1 MHVRFYVHAKYFL
14 STNLCIVQE
23 IDVSKQR
30 RNMNTSTT
38 LNKKT
43 MISRETFI
51 AGIAALF
58 IAVVMITGCS
68 SAKSK
73 VVGAWSGSASIGVAQ
88 ASVTLNLKSDGTG
101 TYSTTGGVL
110 GINSNQSG
118 KLTWELKDNT
128 CVITDD
134 EGKSMTFQLS
144 EDGSTMM
151 DTSSGLTLTKN

>member
-1 MHVRFYVHAKYFL
+1 
-14 STNLCIVQE
+14 
-23 IDVSKQR
+23 
-30 RNMNTSTT
+30 MNTSTT
-38 LNKKT
+38 LNKK
-43 MISRETFI
+43 MISREAFI

-118 KLTWELKDNT
+118 KITWELKDNT

-151 DTSSGLTLTKN
+151 DTSIGLTLTKN

>member
-1 MHVRFYVHAKYFL
+1 
-14 STNLCIVQE
+14 
-23 IDVSKQR
+23 
-30 RNMNTSTT
+30 
-38 LNKKT
+38 
-43 MISRETFI
+43 MISREAFI

-118 KLTWELKDNT
+118 KITWELKDNT

-134 EGKSMTFQLS
+134 NGKSMTFQLS

-151 DTSSGLTLTKN
+151 DTSIGLTLTKN